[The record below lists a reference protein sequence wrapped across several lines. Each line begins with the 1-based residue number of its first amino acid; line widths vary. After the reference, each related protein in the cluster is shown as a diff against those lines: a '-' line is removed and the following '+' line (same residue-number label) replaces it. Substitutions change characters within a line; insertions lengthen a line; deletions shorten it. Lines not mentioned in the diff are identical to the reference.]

1 MRKEELKEENE
12 TNKKEPSWDSLAMD
26 IAGKLKAAEK
36 AKDLAIVVLGIA
48 IIAVAVS
55 LSVINYRNDCEW
67 RELLSTHDCV
77 SQDGNVING
86 LED

>member
-1 MRKEELKEENE
+1 ME
-12 TNKKEPSWDSLAMD
+12 TNKKNVTDVRKEPTWDSLAMD
-26 IAGKLKAAEK
+26 VAKRLKAAEK
-36 AKDLAIVVLGIA
+36 AKDLAIVVLGVA

-67 RELLSTHDCV
+67 RELFSTYDCV